1 MKKTK
6 FTSYYLLLLACVLSL
21 LLSMSAAAQQTTK
34 ISFQG
39 FLKDE
44 NGKAVK
50 NDTMTFFF
58 KLFPTA
64 TGGTAEWIEKQTLR
78 VTDGIYSVKIG
89 AGTNLV
95 SGGAAQFGALSW
107 KTKQYFIEVTVRNT
121 TLEKRTELTYAPY
134 ALGVPR
140 ATVADTAYTLKN
152 SIIDTGRKIALSSTA
167 TSFADF
173 SDGFQV
179 TNSGTK
185 QVVVKDYGWV
195 GIGTT
200 TPQTIIAI
208 KDPNTGIKTTDVSSA
223 LAFRVNNR
231 DKLLWDHSA
240 ILIPSFL
247 EVNTSGNK
255 LSIGSDNASQ
265 QSASI
270 YPDIKNGFYS
280 FFINESL
287 TTPIYIKTN
296 DAPIVRFDMGRV
308 GIGLNSGSPPQATLH
323 VKGEQYQ
330 RLGLGNSKYFFYNTP
345 HETEAQPPFVPSVP
359 ITNFLV
365 QTDKA
370 ERLLA
375 LFEGDV
381 VSSAA
386 FISTNVTSWSD
397 KRLKE
402 SLQISDSKSD
412 LETLAKIEITDYKY
426 IDTVLN
432 GNNVHKKV
440 IAQQLESVYPNAVS
454 LKQQVLPNVYQ
465 LASNFVFNAGKLT
478 ITTKKAHGFAKDDDI
493 MLKTPSAS
501 LDRVKVL
508 EVIDAHTFCVET
520 TEKPEQLFVYGK
532 YADDV
537 LAVDYDAISMLNIS
551 ATQELARRVKALEQA
566 AKQPSK
572 EAISL
577 DARLSKIEAL
587 LQLNTSAN
595 KK

>member
-140 ATVADTAYTLKN
+140 ATVADTAYVLKN
-152 SIIDTGRKIALSSTA
+152 GIIDTGRKIALSSTA

-185 QVVVKDYGWV
+185 QVVVKYDNL
-195 GIGTT
+195 GIGTAE
-200 TPQTIIAI
+200 PYSRIAI
-208 KDPNTGIKTTDVSSA
+208 KESSTGISITGVPNA
-223 LAFRVNNR
+223 LSLRVNN
-231 DKLLWDHSA
+231 DPKLYWANSA
-240 ILIPSFL
+240 ILIPGFL

-255 LSIGSDNASQ
+255 LGIGTGT
-265 QSASI
+265 
-270 YPDIKNGFYS
+270 IKNGFEQTGDGK
-280 FFINESL
+280 FF
-287 TTPIYIKTN
+287 IKTN
-296 DAPIVRFDMGRV
+296 DRYTTQFDANGRV
-308 GIGLNSGSPPQATLH
+308 GIGVDKTNFPRAILH
-323 VKGEQYQ
+323 VKGETYQ
-330 RLGLGNSKYFFYNTP
+330 RTGLASSRYFVYNTP
-345 HETEAQPPFVPSVP
+345 HERQVFASIWEP
-359 ITNFLV
+359 IINFL
-365 QTDKA
+365 QETSQA
-370 ERLLA
+370 ERIVA

-381 VSSAA
+381 VSTNS
-386 FISTNVTSWSD
+386 FISIENMNWSD

-402 SLQISDSKSD
+402 AMQISDSKSD
-412 LETLAKIEITDYKY
+412 LATLAKIEITDYKY

-432 GNNVHKKV
+432 GNDIHKKV
-440 IAQQLESVYPNAVS
+440 IAQQLGSVYPNAVS
-454 LKQQVLPNVYQ
+454 PKRQVLPNVYQ
-465 LASNFVFNAGKLT
+465 LASHVVLNAGKLT
-478 ITTKKAHGFAKDDDI
+478 ITTPIAHGFVKDDDI
-493 MLKTPSAS
+493 MLKTPSTS
-501 LDRVKVL
+501 LDKVKVL
-508 EVIDAHTFCVET
+508 EVIDAHSFSVET
-520 TEKPEQLFVYGK
+520 TEKPEQVFVYGK
-532 YADDV
+532 YANDV
-537 LAVDYDAISMLNIS
+537 LAVDYDAVSMLNIS
-551 ATQELARRVKALEQA
+551 ATQELARRVKALELA
-566 AKQPSK
+566 EKQSNR
-572 EAISL
+572 EATHL

-587 LQLNTSAN
+587 LQLNTNAE